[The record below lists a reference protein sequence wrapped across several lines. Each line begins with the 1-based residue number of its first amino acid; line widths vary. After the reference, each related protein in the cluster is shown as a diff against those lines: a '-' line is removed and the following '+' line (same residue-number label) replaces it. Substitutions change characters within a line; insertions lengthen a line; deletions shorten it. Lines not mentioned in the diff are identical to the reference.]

1 MAIRIP
7 RGYARNIPYFREVCE
22 GVRPSVQD
30 LPLTAYTGLPHVRVD
45 ELHWDPIVL
54 DPGTL
59 VGLATGTLGLGTL
72 YPCTF
77 VTGAGGAGAPSGL
90 IFQGSTEGNTAW
102 GLPPATAGQ
111 HACGFIKP
119 IGVIYQPIYSF
130 ILQAKYSNYQRTAAV
145 GVLTDYVISVPA
157 INYEECAIM
166 SGDLVMVGSG
176 CQYGIGA
183 SVVLSATSAAD
194 YLAGRYARYSSTAH
208 LAAERV
214 VGRCLKK
221 LALGTTSGT
230 AGETLDTALSAGTFT
245 ISTAAQAEFANLAKV
260 QTVPGLGLSGSGTSG
275 IPAYLLGA
283 RCDSTKTFY
292 ALTMLIRL

>member
-1 MAIRIP
+1 MALRIP

-45 ELHWDPIVL
+45 ELHHDPIVL

-59 VGLATGTLGLGTL
+59 VGLATGSVGQGTVF
-72 YPCTF
+72 PCTF
-77 VTGAGGAGAPSGL
+77 VTGTVTTPSGIL
-90 IFQGSTEGNTAW
+90 AIGSTEGNSAW
-102 GLPPATAGQ
+102 GLPDSTTIQ
-111 HACGFIKP
+111 IACGYIKP

-130 ILQAKYSNYQRTAAV
+130 LLQTRYSNYQRTAAV
-145 GVLTDYVISVPA
+145 GILTDYVISVPA
-157 INYEECAIM
+157 INYEEVVINA
-166 SGDLVMVGSG
+166 GDLVMVGSG
-176 CQYGIGA
+176 CYYGVGA
-183 SVVLSATSAAD
+183 NTITSATTAGA
-194 YLAGRYARYSSTAH
+194 YLAGRYAKYSSTAY

-221 LALGTTSGT
+221 LALGTSTGT
-230 AGETLDTALSAGTFT
+230 AGETLDAALSAGTFT

-283 RCDSTKTFY
+283 RSDSSGTFY
-292 ALTMLIRL
+292 ALTILIRL